1 MICCAFY
8 WPATAWDPG
17 SFLFLSKHLI
27 YWLLS
32 INQVINP
39 FSTTVTENLS
49 KINQPTPALN
59 KQRGLHLD
67 LNFLDSFI
75 IYSCLCAGH
84 SLLPQCQSQH
94 VFLCY
99 PPTISRSSHTGLL
112 LEQTQANWL
121 YPLLWSSEVWQTHRW
136 GRISLSI
143 CMSRSHEA
151 SHGAGLRGCVWG
163 GGGVLCGTAQTEGG
177 QVIVPSGRW
186 GWAQELIGSLGF
198 DAERWWQ
205 VCVAR
210 PSEPRLHI
218 HCVAGH
224 RGNCHSS
231 PSRRDRKQREG
242 HWGEER
248 EKYQFLYSQLTFS
261 CSKDLPQSLF
271 TSISSYRGVQHWHL
285 VSHDCG
291 LFTCLVRRE
300 SCDLFQSQLVS
311 GRGGALGPA
320 RGSTE
325 AWRWGDSAKP
335 WP

>member
-1 MICCAFY
+1 MGKNI
-8 WPATAWDPG
+8 
-17 SFLFLSKHLI
+17 SEHL
-27 YWLLS
+27 Y
-32 INQVINP
+32 
-39 FSTTVTENLS
+39 VTES
-49 KINQPTPALN
+49 W
-59 KQRGLHLD
+59 G
-67 LNFLDSFI
+67 
-75 IYSCLCAGH
+75 
-84 SLLPQCQSQH
+84 
-94 VFLCY
+94 
-99 PPTISRSSHTGLL
+99 IS
-112 LEQTQANWL
+112 
-121 YPLLWSSEVWQTHRW
+121 W
-136 GRISLSI
+136 GMFREY
-143 CMSRSHEA
+143 R
-151 SHGAGLRGCVWG
+151 AGLRGSGVG
-163 GGGVLCGTAQTEGG
+163 GFVLWGTAQTEGG

-231 PSRRDRKQREG
+231 PSWRDRKQREG
-242 HWGEER
+242 LWGEER
-248 EKYQFLYSQLTFS
+248 ERYQFLYSQRTFF
-261 CSKDLPQSLF
+261 CSKDLLQSLF
-271 TSISSYRGVQHWHL
+271 TSISSYRGVQRWHL
-285 VSHDCG
+285 VSHDFG

-311 GRGGALGPA
+311 GRGLGPA